1 MTGPNPE
8 RRYVSQ
14 QTADGIA
21 HVRLSRPEKL
31 NALTLQTLEELVATA
46 RVLRRDRTLRA
57 VVISGE
63 GASFCA
69 GLDFGSVLKRPAGV
83 VEAFLPRPWRGTN
96 TFQEACWAWR
106 RLPVPVIAAVRGH
119 CYGGGLQIALAADFR
134 MATPDSEWSVLEGRW
149 GIIPDM
155 TGVRSLA
162 ELVGIDTAK
171 RLTMTAQLFSGKEA
185 HDLGLVTELA
195 ADPEAA
201 ATDLAHELA
210 TRSPDQLAAAKRLFT
225 ETWTA
230 SPRRTFARE
239 RIEQLSL
246 LFNANTKAAR
256 EAALKK
262 ITPQYGP
269 RRGP

>member
-1 MTGPNPE
+1 MSTLEHLVTHTVEG
-8 RRYVSQ
+8 
-14 QTADGIA
+14 GIA
-21 HVRLSRPEKL
+21 RVRLERPDKL

-57 VVISGE
+57 VILSGE

-69 GLDFGSVLKRPAGV
+69 GLDFGSVLRQPAGV
-83 VEAFLPRPWRGTN
+83 VQAFVPRPWRGTN

-106 RLPVPVIAAVRGH
+106 RLPVPVIAAVHGH

-134 MATPDSEWSVLEGRW
+134 VATPDSEWSVLEGRW

-155 TGVRSLA
+155 SGARSLA

-171 RLTMTAQLFSGKEA
+171 RLTMTARMFSGKEA
-185 HDLGLVTELA
+185 KDLGLVTELA
-195 ADPEAA
+195 ADPVPAA
-201 ATDLAHELA
+201 EELA
-210 TRSPDQLAAAKRLFT
+210 RELALRSPDQLAAAKRLFN

-239 RIEQLSL
+239 RVEQVRL

-256 EAALKK
+256 EAALAKVA
-262 ITPQYGP
+262 PQFGP
-269 RRGP
+269 RSRR